1 MSRKLKNKKVEQILT
16 EDTFLDQI
24 NEGAKA
30 SDLSDDKKE
39 GYWAIQL
46 YQAITGFRSNLSISE
61 KTKLKS
67 SIIHSIRKQKQRK
80 IYYAVSSVAA
90 ILLITIVTLVFL
102 FNRNQQ
108 SSISKFA
115 VNQEKVEPS
124 VNTRLILSDQEIE
137 IETKDSKI
145 TYDKKGAKVT
155 IGKDSLLEQTALEN
169 QIIYNTLIVP
179 YGKRSQVTLADN
191 SIIWL
196 NSGSKLIYPVS
207 FSNEKREVFLEGE
220 AFFDIA
226 HNPNHPFYVVS
237 RDVEVKV
244 LGTRFNVCAY
254 SDDVTTQTVLE
265 KGSVELKFKAS
276 TILDRSRITISPGT
290 MAEYDPIS
298 NEMNEKNVN
307 TKLYT
312 SWKDGIIICQKEPLE
327 SIVKKVARYYNI
339 KITIANTGIV
349 SETFSGYLDLKNS
362 ADEVLQVINETLKIE
377 IEEKNNEIIIR

>member
-1 MSRKLKNKKVEQILT
+1 MSRKLKNKKAEQILT

-46 YQAITGFRSNLSISE
+46 YQAITGFRSNLSTSE

>member
-1 MSRKLKNKKVEQILT
+1 MSREVKNKKAEQILT
-16 EDTFLDQI
+16 DDASTDQI
-24 NEGAKA
+24 KEGAKP
-30 SDLSDDKKE
+30 SDLSENKKE
-39 GYWAIQL
+39 GYWAIKL
-46 YQAITGFRSNLSISE
+46 YQAITGFRSSLSTSE

-67 SIIHSIRKQKQRK
+67 SIIYSIHKQKQRK

-90 ILLITIVTLVFL
+90 ILLITIVTSVFL
-102 FNRNQQ
+102 FNMNPH

-115 VNQEKVEPS
+115 ENQEQVEPS
-124 VNTRLILSDQEIE
+124 GNTRLILSDQEIE
-137 IETKDSKI
+137 IETEDSKI

-155 IGKDSLLEQTALEN
+155 IGKDSLLEQTTPKN

-191 SIIWL
+191 SIVWL

-226 HNPNHPFYVVS
+226 HNPNQPFYVVS
-237 RDVEVKV
+237 RDVEIKV

-265 KGSVELKFKAS
+265 KGSVELKFKPS
-276 TILDRSRITISPGT
+276 TILDRSRITITPGT
-290 MAEYDPIS
+290 MAEYNPIS

-327 SIVKKVARYYNI
+327 SIVKKIARYYNI
-339 KITIANTGIV
+339 KIMIANTGIV